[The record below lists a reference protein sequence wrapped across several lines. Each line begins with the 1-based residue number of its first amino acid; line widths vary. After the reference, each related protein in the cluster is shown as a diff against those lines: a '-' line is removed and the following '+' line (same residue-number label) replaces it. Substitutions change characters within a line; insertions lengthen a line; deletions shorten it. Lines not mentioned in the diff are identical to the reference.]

1 MEETEMTAYASVQLS
16 ENIVEALETAT
27 RHLNDAF
34 CSIREASELARDD
47 YTDSDGKL
55 KDLVGLLS
63 IASRE
68 TAQELSTWMQRA
80 NARRSEYTA
89 RCEGGER

>member
-1 MEETEMTAYASVQLS
+1 MSTDASVQLS
-16 ENIVEALETAT
+16 ENIAEILKTANSQ
-27 RHLNDAF
+27 LIDAYRA
-34 CSIREASELARDD
+34 IREASELARDD

-68 TAQELSTWMQRA
+68 TAQELSTWTQRA
-80 NARRSEYTA
+80 NARRSES
-89 RCEGGER
+89 R